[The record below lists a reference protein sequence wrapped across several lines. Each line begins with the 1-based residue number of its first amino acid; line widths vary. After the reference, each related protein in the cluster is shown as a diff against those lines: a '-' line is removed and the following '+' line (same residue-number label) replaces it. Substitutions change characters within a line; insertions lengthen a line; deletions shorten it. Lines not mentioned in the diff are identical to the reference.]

1 MTESLLNTPVLWINS
16 YLQEKLATLDTG
28 IGVPFFPS
36 RPASIDE
43 LTEQWITVDNNIYP
57 YAGVMATWD
66 RMIKMRRGPFP
77 HIRSEQILYYF
88 YATESNVTEQ
98 MVQTQELILRLLD
111 RGDESAEDLNSWALR
126 KGQINVGTQGTPN
139 LISNKFYFHNLKVY
153 QLEETRD
160 IIDFGTARTYGG
172 NKIIIEYTYHQM
184 PGLTSNTP
192 SL

>member
-57 YAGVMATWD
+57 YRGVMATWD

-88 YATESNVTEQ
+88 YATESGVTEQ
-98 MVQTQELILRLLD
+98 MVQVQELVLRLLD
-111 RGDESAEDLNSWALR
+111 RGDESAEDLNSWAVR

-192 SL
+192 SI

>member
-36 RPASIDE
+36 RPASINE
-43 LTEQWITVDNNIYP
+43 LTEQWITVNNNIYP

-66 RMIKMRRGPFP
+66 RLIKMRRGPFP
-77 HIRSEQILYYF
+77 HIRSEQVLYYF

-98 MVQTQELILRLLD
+98 MIQTQELVLRLLD
-111 RGDESAEDLNSWALR
+111 RGDESAEDLNKWAAE
-126 KGQINVGTQGTPN
+126 KQINVGTQGTPN
-139 LISNKFYFHNLKVY
+139 LLSNKFYFHNLKVY

-184 PGLTSNTP
+184 PELTNNDM